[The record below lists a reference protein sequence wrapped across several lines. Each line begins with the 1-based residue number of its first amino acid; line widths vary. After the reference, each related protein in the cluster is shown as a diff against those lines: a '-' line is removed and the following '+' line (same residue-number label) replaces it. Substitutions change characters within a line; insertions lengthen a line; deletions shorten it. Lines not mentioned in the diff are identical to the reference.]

1 MDIQG
6 VVDRALDDPIFAAEL
21 AAKAGKAS
29 RAMST
34 REAASAPG
42 LHGDEWEDLL
52 AEFAESPQELARMLS
67 TVSQQEAGVTT
78 ATTGTTTTTI
88 TTTTSLPCGITTTTT
103 TTTTTTGTTTIF
115 VVRE

>member
-1 MDIQG
+1 MDIQK
-6 VVDRALDDPIFAAEL
+6 VIDRALDDPIFAAEL

-29 RAMST
+29 KARST
-34 REAASAPG
+34 QRSQVG
-42 LHGDEWEDLL
+42 LHGDEWENLL
-52 AEFAESPQELARMLS
+52 AEFAESPQELAQLLS
-67 TVSQQEAGVTT
+67 SGETREDAITT

-115 VVRE
+115 VTEQ

>member
-1 MDIQG
+1 MDIQK
-6 VVDRALDDPIFAAEL
+6 VVDRALDDPVFAAEL

-29 RAMST
+29 RARST
-34 REAASAPG
+34 REGASTPG

-52 AEFAESPQELARMLS
+52 AEFAESPRELARMLS
-67 TVSQQEAGVTT
+67 SVSQQDAVTT